1 MQLRKEFRV
10 SIEEHNVAE
19 KKKFLI
25 RMSRILLCNFVSKY
39 DFTPFEID
47 LMIWQLYVIF
57 SFVIIALHV
66 FLNPAL
72 EKAFHFALDG
82 S

>member
-19 KKKFLI
+19 KKKLLR
-25 RMSRILLCNFVSKY
+25 RMSRILFCNFVSKY

-47 LMIWQLYVIF
+47 WMIWQLYVIF

>member
-1 MQLRKEFRV
+1 M
-10 SIEEHNVAE
+10 AE
-19 KKKFLI
+19 KKKLLR
-25 RMSRILLCNFVSKY
+25 RMSRILFCNFVSKY

-47 LMIWQLYVIF
+47 WMIWQLYVIF

-82 S
+82 PQYQ